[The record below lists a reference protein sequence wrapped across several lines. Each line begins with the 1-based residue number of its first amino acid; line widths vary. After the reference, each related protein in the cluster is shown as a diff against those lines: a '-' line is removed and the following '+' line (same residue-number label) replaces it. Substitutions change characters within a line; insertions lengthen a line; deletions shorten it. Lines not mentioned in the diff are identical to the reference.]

1 MGRAGR
7 GRRRRRFPARRRR
20 PASCRRA
27 LAVIPRPRCRPAL
40 AVTSSASASPGGR
53 RPAGGA
59 PGTPGRR
66 TPRRPAQRVAA
77 PFREPAG
84 SVAYRRC
91 HRVPP
96 RELADIGSV
105 SMVRVSAPPGESN
118 TGPPHRDAGH
128 APRTT
133 VCPHGPARRRPTAR
147 QHRRHVPASW
157 SGPAEKC
164 PPDRPGLGKAARYGT
179 EHRGPGA
186 GRRRRKPARARAAA
200 LDRRLRQA
208 AVRARPESS
217 RSHPRARWFSGGPV
231 PARGGADGCRRGP
244 GTDTGCG
251 RAEPDP
257 R

>member
-7 GRRRRRFPARRRR
+7 GRRRRRFPARWCRS
-20 PASCRRA
+20 ASCRRA
-27 LAVIPRPRCRPAL
+27 CRDPL
-40 AVTSSASASPGGR
+40 ASPSPGACRDLVGLGVAR
-53 RPAGGA
+53 RQGPAGGA

-66 TPRRPAQRVAA
+66 MPSRPAQRVAA

-84 SVAYRRC
+84 SAAYRRC

-105 SMVRVSAPPGESN
+105 SMVRVPAPPGESN
-118 TGPPHRDAGH
+118 TGPPHRTRGTDRVRRS
-128 APRTT
+128 APM
-133 VCPHGPARRRPTAR
+133 G
-147 QHRRHVPASW
+147 
-157 SGPAEKC
+157 
-164 PPDRPGLGKAARYGT
+164 RPGGGPPRDSTGATGPRRGQDRRKSVRRIGRDRVRPLGTG
-179 EHRGPGA
+179 RGPGA

-217 RSHPRARWFSGGPV
+217 RSHPRARRFSGGPA

>member
-7 GRRRRRFPARRRR
+7 GRRRRRFPARRCRS
-20 PASCRRA
+20 ASCRRA
-27 LAVIPRPRCRPAL
+27 CRDPP
-40 AVTSSASASPGGR
+40 ASASPGACRDLVGLGVAR
-53 RPAGGA
+53 RQGPAGGA

-66 TPRRPAQRVAA
+66 TPRRPAQRVPA

-105 SMVRVSAPPGESN
+105 SMVRVSAPPGESD
-118 TGPPHRDAGH
+118 TGLPHRDAGH
-128 APRTT
+128 GPRTT
-133 VCPHGPARRRPTAR
+133 VCPRGPARRRPTAR
-147 QHRRHVPASW
+147 QHGRHVPASW
-157 SGPAEKC
+157 SAPAEKC
-164 PPDRPGLGKAARYGT
+164 PPDRPGPGKAARYGT

-186 GRRRRKPARARAAA
+186 GRRRRKPARARAAV

-217 RSHPRARWFSGGPV
+217 RSHPRAGWFSGGPA

-251 RAEPDP
+251 RTEPDP